1 MPRLVPLALAVA
13 LSLVAAPAAGARDAD
28 WKLFLT
34 VDYSS
39 AGAATDSHCF
49 PDPNQTAPSP
59 LSASATREVT
69 IRTVRPLFVEMYE
82 APNGVPATIT
92 SSFDPA
98 ARMKLA
104 ETRDSGLDTS
114 GSPFGCNGGAVPKT
128 DCGTKSRTTGVY
140 VNPLGGIRHWRGFT
154 LELESEAPTFSRCGL
169 AGAQQELPEPIL
181 IDVKA
186 TPGQLTGT
194 APKLVFRGAPTSRA
208 SDRHES
214 TASSA
219 TGKLSYTVKLV
230 RDRD

>member
-1 MPRLVPLALAVA
+1 MLRLVPLALASVVG
-13 LSLVAAPAAGARDAD
+13 LIAAPAASARDAD

-39 AGAATDSHCF
+39 TGTATDSHCF
-49 PDPNQTAPSP
+49 PDPAQIGPSP
-59 LSASATREVT
+59 LSASATRKVT

-98 ARMKLA
+98 ARMQLA

-114 GSPFGCNGGAVPKT
+114 GSPFGCNDGTVPKP

-140 VNPLGGIRHWRGFT
+140 INPLGSIHHWRGFT
-154 LELESEAPTFSRCGL
+154 LELESEAPSFSRCGL
-169 AGAQQELPEPIL
+169 AGAQQELPDPVQIEI
-181 IDVKA
+181 KA
-186 TPGQLTGT
+186 SPGQLTGT

-214 TASSA
+214 TTSSA

-230 RDRD
+230 RDH

>member
-1 MPRLVPLALAVA
+1 MRRLAPLALALA
-13 LSLVAAPAAGARDAD
+13 AGLVAAPAAGARDAD
-28 WKLFLT
+28 WKLTLT

-39 AGAATDSHCF
+39 TGTATDSHCF
-49 PDPNQTAPSP
+49 PDPAQIAPSP
-59 LSASATREVT
+59 LSASATRKVT

-114 GSPFGCNGGAVPKT
+114 GSPFGCNGGGATKT

-140 VNPLGGIRHWRGFT
+140 INPLGAVHHWRGFT
-154 LELESEAPTFSRCGL
+154 LELESEAPPFSRCGL
-169 AGAQQELPEPIL
+169 AGAQQELPDPVL

-186 TPGQLTGT
+186 TPGQLTGS
-194 APKLVFRGAPTSRA
+194 APQLVFRGSPTSRA
-208 SDRHES
+208 SDRDES
-214 TASSA
+214 TTSSA
-219 TGKLSYTVKLV
+219 TGKLTYTVKLV
-230 RDRD
+230 RDH

>member
-1 MPRLVPLALAVA
+1 MRRLVPFALALAVG
-13 LSLVAAPAAGARDAD
+13 LVAAPAAGARDAD
-28 WKLFLT
+28 WKLTLT

-39 AGAATDSHCF
+39 TGTATDSHCF
-49 PDPNQTAPSP
+49 PDPAQIAPSP

-69 IRTVRPLFVEMYE
+69 IRTIRPLFVEMYE

-114 GSPFGCNGGAVPKT
+114 GSPLGCHGGGTAPTT

-140 VNPLGGIRHWRGFT
+140 INPLGNIHHWRGFT
-154 LELESEAPTFSRCGL
+154 LELESEAPPFSRCGL
-169 AGAQQELPEPIL
+169 AGAQQELPDPL
-181 IDVKA
+181 QIDVKA

-194 APKLVFRGAPTSRA
+194 APKLVFRDSVTPRA
-208 SDRHES
+208 SDRHE
-214 TASSA
+214 TTISSA
-219 TGKLSYTVKLV
+219 TGKLTYTVKLV
-230 RDRD
+230 RDR